1 MDHTELKGDYSVTM
15 DVPSGGGRG
24 GGRGAPG
31 RGGAPAGDVGNPVE
45 QASEP
50 EGLSIFN
57 SLQKLGLRLER
68 RKGPVEHLVVE
79 HVERVPTEN

>member
-1 MDHTELKGDYSVTM
+1 
-15 DVPSGGGRG
+15 
-24 GGRGAPG
+24 
-31 RGGAPAGDVGNPVE
+31 VE